1 MKLINHYHKLT
12 EINMDEI
19 NNKDEEE
26 LNKKDK
32 LNYQIKEHYV
42 IYNDTQTTMNDVNHN
57 KTTNRIQILLNK
69 IDINLF
75 IACITIMLLIII
87 ILFFILIH

>member
-1 MKLINHYHKLT
+1 
-12 EINMDEI
+12 MDEI